1 MKKKIFLLIPVMMM
15 ALVAC
20 DNGGSNS
27 TPDPTP
33 TPTPTNK
40 KEYISLTALK
50 SIFDSYTVEGKYT
63 YAQRSGFSAT
73 GLNISLKTRYQ
84 TGGIELSVY
93 AKTSSQVVDVNAQ
106 FVNSNG
112 YVAQWYHAADNTIK
126 LQYLSSSSGS
136 GAATWSFDNDFDS
149 IVSVKDFVKQADGT
163 YSVVN
168 ADTRTAIATAVAMG
182 AIQIGAFDPSKLEI
196 AKMSVTVENDKISGV
211 TFESKEYVS
220 TDSTNKI
227 VYKDLGDFTFT
238 YQGATEVKC
247 KLSPYDSYTEAN
259 ALKEAFDKIGRRTQ
273 AKITS
278 NNTYKVSG
286 GGSQS
291 QKVETNVYMNE
302 NLYYI
307 ENNNL
312 KTNVTS
318 RQGLA
323 HSDAVGGTVIFTSD
337 EDGNLSV
344 TNAYE
349 NVKLSQTIYYPRMS
363 QISPDMFEYKDGKYV
378 TRNAD
383 DASNV
388 GAYLLHDGS
397 EEYVSEISIELDEDK
412 NMKVSYEY
420 EATISDSS
428 TTLTSKNVMTFCDY
442 DDSAISFLKLNDME
456 ENLKIAKNI
465 PSNMVNTWLNGSTS
479 VSISKYVVNI
489 DGNILKISEIKD
501 GVIKGTYVDGNKN
514 TVNVSLSLIPA
525 TDNSIAMLSI
535 TIGENAPAR
544 LLGANS
550 ALTSTTFPLEYVRI
564 FLTNN
569 PDLELPTIN
578 ASSFEYMIFSEKGY
592 DSYFAVAIDGVEAGT
607 QFVKDLIASN
617 WSVSQSS
624 NGTSYNCVDP
634 SGKTTIVVM
643 FGSTTSGYYTLIAF
657 FDTVAE

>member
-1 MKKKIFLLIPVMMM
+1 MKKKIFLLIPAMMM

-20 DNGGSNS
+20 DKGSSNPS
-27 TPDPTP
+27 PTP
-33 TPTPTNK
+33 NPTNK

-63 YAQRSGFSAT
+63 YAQRSGFSST

-182 AIQIGAFDPSKLEI
+182 AVQIGAYNPSSVEI

-220 TDSTNKI
+220 TNNI

-247 KLSPYDSYTEAN
+247 ELTTYDTYAEAN
-259 ALKEAFDKIGRRTQ
+259 ALKEAFDKIGRRTK

-286 GGSQS
+286 GSSQS

-323 HSDAVGGTVIFTSD
+323 HSDAVGGTVIFKSD
-337 EDGNLSV
+337 EDGNLTV

-349 NVKLSQTIYYPRMS
+349 NVELSQTIYYPRMN

-388 GAYLLHDGS
+388 GEYLLHDGS
-397 EEYVSEISIELDEDK
+397 EEYVSQISIELDADK

-420 EATISDSS
+420 EAAINDSS
-428 TTLTSKNVMTFCDY
+428 TTVISKNVMTFGDY

-489 DGNILKISEIKD
+489 GGNILKISEVKD
-501 GVIKGTYVDGNKN
+501 GVIKGTYVDSNKN

-525 TDNSIAMLSI
+525 TDKSIAMLSI
-535 TIGENAPAR
+535 TIGENAPVK

-550 ALTSTTFPLEYVRI
+550 TLTSTTFPLEYIRL

-569 PDLELPTIN
+569 PNLELPTIN
-578 ASSFEYMIFSEKGY
+578 ASSFEYMIFSEEGH

-607 QFVKDLIASN
+607 QFVKDLIANN
-617 WSVSQSS
+617 WSVNQSS
-624 NGTSYNCVDP
+624 NGTSYNCVDS
-634 SGKTTIVVM
+634 SGKTTIIVM
-643 FGSTTSGYYTLIAF
+643 FGSATNGYYTLIAF
-657 FDTVAE
+657 FDTVSQ

>member
-1 MKKKIFLLIPVMMM
+1 MKKKIFLLIPAMMM

-20 DNGGSNS
+20 DKGSSNPS
-27 TPDPTP
+27 PTP
-33 TPTPTNK
+33 NPTNK

-63 YAQRSGFSAT
+63 YAQRSGFSST

-182 AIQIGAFDPSKLEI
+182 AVQIGAYNPSSVEI

-220 TDSTNKI
+220 TNNI

-247 KLSPYDSYTEAN
+247 ELTTYDTYAEAN
-259 ALKEAFDKIGRRTQ
+259 ALKEAFDKIGRRTK

-286 GGSQS
+286 GSSQS

-323 HSDAVGGTVIFTSD
+323 HSDAVGGTVIFKSD
-337 EDGNLSV
+337 EDGNLTV

-349 NVKLSQTIYYPRMS
+349 NVELSQTIYYPRMN
-363 QISPDMFEYKDGKYV
+363 QISPDMFEYKEGKYV

-388 GAYLLHDGS
+388 GEYLLHDGS
-397 EEYVSEISIELDEDK
+397 EEYVSQISIELDADK

-420 EATISDSS
+420 EAAINDSS
-428 TTLTSKNVMTFCDY
+428 TTVISKNVMTFGDY

-489 DGNILKISEIKD
+489 GGNILKISEVKD
-501 GVIKGTYVDGNKN
+501 GVIKGTYVDSNKN

-525 TDNSIAMLSI
+525 TDKSIAMLSI
-535 TIGENAPAR
+535 TIGENAPVK

-550 ALTSTTFPLEYVRI
+550 TLTSTTFPLEYIRL

-569 PDLELPTIN
+569 PNLELPTIN
-578 ASSFEYMIFSEKGY
+578 ASSFEYMIFSEEGH

-607 QFVKDLIASN
+607 QFVKDLIANN
-617 WSVSQSS
+617 WSVNQSS
-624 NGTSYNCVDP
+624 NGTSYNCVDS
-634 SGKTTIVVM
+634 SGKTTIIVM
-643 FGSTTSGYYTLIAF
+643 FGSATNGYYTLIAF
-657 FDTVAE
+657 FDTVSQ